1 MFQIGDADI
10 DHAYWGSPES
20 IGDWMERP
28 TWTVHCGNPGSDIA
42 ADFASGMASASL
54 LLKNDDPEFSASLL
68 DHAKQLLEFAQNC
81 RGLYSDVVA
90 NGNTYTSSDDKDE
103 LTFAAAWLY
112 RASGEQQYLDKA
124 RQWYDEF
131 YIQWE
136 GSKLNWDDKR
146 LGVQALMAELTEED
160 RYRGDLETTLNNILD
175 NSQYSPRGQLFL
187 DKWGS
192 LRHSSNVAA
201 MATIATKLGIN
212 PGKFKPAAEQQIGYI
227 LGDTGRSFVV
237 GYGTNPPTHVHHRGA
252 SCTGGYCCDPSCGD
266 PNPNIITGALA
277 GGPAAPDDHY
287 HDDRADYVM
296 NEVALDY
303 NAGFQMAIAGLN
315 SM

>member
-54 LLKNDDPEFSASLL
+54 LLKDDDPEFSASLL

-131 YIQWE
+131 YMQWE

-146 LGVQALMAELTEED
+146 LGVQALMAELTGED

-175 NSQYSPRGQLFL
+175 NSQYSPKGQLFL

-212 PGKFKPAAEQQIGYI
+212 PGKFKAAAEQQIGYI

-287 HDDRADYVM
+287 NDDRADYVM